1 MYIIITLYS
10 MALIASLQLGDNEN
24 RIYPKEYLVNQVK
37 CHVVR
42 PHNLYYA
49 DSKPRCERLEVTVIA
64 PGKEDLT
71 LLDWYISQEP
81 MSGRVIVS
89 LSNEAKLGVGDS
101 KEIYFEDGICFRLAE
116 DYNIDAGR
124 RTMTLS
130 IATEALTID
139 NVEFK

>member
-1 MYIIITLYS
+1 
-10 MALIASLQLGDNEN
+10 MALIASLQLGDNN
-24 RIYPKEYLVNQVK
+24 NQIYPKEYLVSQVK

-42 PHNLYYA
+42 PHNTFYA
-49 DSKPRCERLEVTVIA
+49 DSKPRCERLELTVIA

-71 LLDWYISQEP
+71 LIDWYISQEP

>member
-1 MYIIITLYS
+1 MFILSPVI
-10 MALIASLQLGDNEN
+10 MALIASLQLGDNDHKL
-24 RIYPKEYLVNQVK
+24 YPKEYLVSQVK
-37 CHVVR
+37 CHLVR
-42 PHNLYYA
+42 PHNRYYA
-49 DSKPRCERLEVTVIA
+49 DSEPRCERLELTVIA

-71 LLDWYISQEP
+71 LIDWYIHQSP
-81 MSGRVIVS
+81 MSGRVVVS

-116 DYNIDAGR
+116 NYDIEAGR

-130 IATEALTID
+130 IATDTMTID